1 MKRPAAAPASIHGML
16 RKRFGRRVAFQ
27 KALAELLAAD
37 IAAIAF
43 DPKAKAKAKGKAKA
57 KAKAQAQAQAQAQ
70 AKAKRR

>member
-43 DPKAKAKAKGKAKA
+43 DPKDKGKGKAKGKAKA
-57 KAKAQAQAQAQAQ
+57 KAKAQAK

>member
-1 MKRPAAAPASIHGML
+1 MKRPAAAPVSIHGML

-37 IAAIAF
+37 IVAIAF
-43 DPKAKAKAKGKAKA
+43 DSKAKAKGKAKA
-57 KAKAQAQAQAQAQ
+57 KAKAQAQAQAKAKAK